1 MRDEVYAITAQVEPF
16 ALYGALSAALPEI
29 HGAGLGLVQRGR
41 FLVVRG
47 KDAPRLPVEVRVNG
61 RAVRLT
67 FVDRVPLRPATRLLS
82 PIVVVKTTGCGSG
95 SPDFAA
101 RVAAEL
107 DRQLAALAPTAK
119 ATVGKDRPTVRVHGR
134 RIVGVPVTVDCLPGD
149 SIAIQ
154 VAGLGGKRSMGCGVF
169 FPEGWTWP

>member
-16 ALYGALSAALPEI
+16 ALYGALSTALPEI
-29 HGAGLGLVQRGR
+29 HGAGLGLAQRGR

-67 FVDRVPLRPATRLLS
+67 FVDRVPLRPAPRLLS
-82 PIVVVKTTGCGSG
+82 PIVVVKTTGCGSS

-101 RVAAEL
+101 RVGTEL
-107 DRQLAALAPTAK
+107 DRQLAAIAPSAK
-119 ATVGKDRPTVRVHGR
+119 ATVGTGRPTVRVHGR
-134 RIVGVPVTVDCLPGD
+134 HVVGVPVTVDCRPDD

-154 VAGLGGKRSMGCGVF
+154 AAGLGGKRSMGCGVF
-169 FPEGWTWP
+169 FPEGWQWP